1 MNHFPQRTHISRLKS
16 QSVSTLFV
24 LTLFMCL
31 ACPSI
36 RVAAQIQADRSLY
49 FSVADTGVAKPI
61 RFGLDVAWS
70 DESNIR
76 RGIAFM
82 GADNVKVVRA
92 SFQPTLPLVNGDLQ
106 QAQVNDLN
114 KRLNLISLVGPHA
127 EVMLNCDH
135 PSVDPWYTGHP
146 ENWAQLMDVTTRRVQ
161 EKGRKVVTISPFNE
175 PDYGWGQ
182 DGLSGF
188 YAIAGLL
195 RTNPRF
201 DTIRISGGNT
211 LNTDQ
216 ALNWYNQLKDRLD
229 EGNTHQLAGSFDNY
243 ANFYKAVR
251 ANGHHATNDE
261 LHNVMEAMVG
271 VEYGMQT
278 GVWWGTAELA
288 RGEFVK
294 ASNGKRLAYAEHRP
308 NWTASSVYRHPG
320 GKVQAFFGSSERQAV
335 TTSYDL
341 VSTDRDLYFDGVGP
355 QRLYTL
361 VMPGGTGYQTGQTNA
376 ERVVNITWGE
386 DIQPVIGGKYIL
398 VNRQSGKVMEVPNAS
413 TNTGTSIWQNAYNG
427 GLHQQWNVNPVS
439 SRVGGDFSYYTLTAA
454 NSGLSLDIL
463 NWSLNNGGSIILW
476 DDVKGGNQQWFLEY
490 NEEGWFF
497 IRSRHSSLCL
507 GVVNN
512 STQNNAYIR
521 QQTKTGAAGQQWR
534 FLPVGTT
541 IDFKAPEAPTALTAT
556 ALPAAVQLT
565 WEPSTDTDH
574 ISYAVFRADSANGAF
589 ETLARGL
596 GTTIFIDSSAQVGQT
611 YHYAIRAMDGAQNRS
626 PRSSSV
632 IGGASGVPSLIA
644 QYELDEATT
653 LRPLPTTLF
662 NHSTLTIA
670 ANVYWKGGANLQRIF
685 DAYYDQ
691 RNYMYLTPN
700 TFEKKMR
707 FAIMINGKE
716 QRLAA
721 APIPVDQWTH
731 VTVTL
736 GDSLATLYVNGVEV
750 LTSAAVTH
758 RPIQFKPMLNY
769 LGRGY
774 ATTAQYNGAIDKFK
788 VFNYALS
795 ASEVAALAGADTVVS
810 QAVIRK
816 EASIWQVW
824 PNPATQWI
832 HVGRVNGQTATS
844 TLPSSLTLYD
854 LNGRAVMTR
863 RVDKEERLEMP
874 VDAISAGTYFL
885 VITNEANSQVCK
897 VVIKPY

>member
-1 MNHFPQRTHISRLKS
+1 MSHLKS
-16 QSVSTLFV
+16 QLISILFA
-24 LTLFMCL
+24 LTLFL
-31 ACPSI
+31 SLNSLSI
-36 RVAAQIQADRSLY
+36 QVSAQIQADRSLF
-49 FSVADTGVAKPI
+49 FSVGDTGIAKPI
-61 RFGLDVAWS
+61 RFGLDTAWP
-70 DESNIR
+70 DDANMR

-92 SFQPTLPLVNGDLQ
+92 SFQPTMPLVNGDLQ
-106 QAQVNDLN
+106 TAQINDLN
-114 KRLNLISLVGPHA
+114 NRLRLINMVGPHT

-161 EKGRKVVTISPFNE
+161 EKGRRVVTISPFNE

-188 YAIAGLL
+188 YAIAGVL

-308 NWTASSVYRHPG
+308 NWTAASVYRHTN

-341 VSTDRDLYFDGVGP
+341 VSTDRDLYFDGEGP

-386 DIQPVIGGKYIL
+386 DIQPVVGGKYKL
-398 VNRQSGKVMEVPNAS
+398 VNRHSGKILEVANAS
-413 TNTGTSIWQNAYNG
+413 TSTGANIWQNQYSG
-427 GLHQQWNVNPVS
+427 GTHQQWNVTPVS
-439 SRVGGDFSYYTLTAA
+439 SRVGGDFSYFSLTAV
-454 NSGLSLDIL
+454 NTGFSLDVL
-463 NWSLNNGGSIILW
+463 NWSLDNGGSVILW
-476 DDVKGGNQQWFLEY
+476 NNAQGGNQQWFLEY
-490 NEEGWFF
+490 AENGWFY

-512 STQNNAYIR
+512 SLLNRAYVR
-521 QQTKTGAAGQQWR
+521 QQTKTGAASQQWR
-534 FLPVGTT
+534 FLAVDAVIDTT
-541 IDFKAPEAPTALTAT
+541 TPPAPTGLMAT
-556 ALPAAVQLT
+556 PLPAAVRLT
-565 WEPSTDTDH
+565 WEPSSDTDT
-574 ISYAVFRADSANGAF
+574 IRYSVFRADSANGPF
-589 ETLARGL
+589 QTLARNL
-596 GTTIFIDSSAQVGQT
+596 VSTAFVDSSAENGQT
-611 YHYAIRAMDGAQNRS
+611 YHYAVRATDGSLNRS
-626 PRSSSV
+626 NRSATVAAAST
-632 IGGASGVPSLIA
+632 GARSLIA
-644 QYELDEATT
+644 QYSLDEGTSHLA
-653 LRPLPTTLF
+653 LPTTLF
-662 NHSTLTIA
+662 NHNTLTIA
-670 ANVYWKGGANLQRIF
+670 AKVYWKGGANLQRIL

-691 RNYMYLTPN
+691 NNNLYLTPN

-707 FAIMINGKE
+707 FAIKVNGKE
-716 QRLAA
+716 QRLIA
-721 APIPVDQWTH
+721 APIPVEQWTH
-731 VTVTL
+731 IAVTL
-736 GDSLATLYVNGVEV
+736 GDSLATLYVNGIQAQS
-750 LTSAAVTH
+750 SATVTN
-758 RPIQFKPMLNY
+758 RPNTFKPMLNY
-769 LGRGY
+769 LGKGY
-774 ATTAQYNGAIDKFK
+774 AATAQYNGAIDDFK

-795 ASEVAALAGADTVVS
+795 AQEVAALAGIDTTVS
-810 QAVIRK
+810 NTVIRD
-816 EASIWQVW
+816 AGTTWQVW
-824 PNPATQWI
+824 PNPATEWL
-832 HVGRVNGQTATS
+832 HLGSKPGETGVATLAS
-844 TLPSSLTLYD
+844 KLVLYD
-854 LNGRAVMTR
+854 LNGRAILSHQL
-863 RVDKEERLEMP
+863 EPQERMEMP
-874 VDAISAGTYFL
+874 IRGISAGTYIL
-885 VITNEANSQVCK
+885 MKTNSSESTVHK
-897 VVIKPY
+897 VVIKP